1 MKKAIVTKVTKFEKK
16 DDYGNTS
23 FSIEFN
29 NGDKGFYST
38 KSEEQSKF
46 IVQKEAE
53 YNIEEKTGKT
63 GKVWFKITLPQSET
77 PFQGGGFKGKPQVD
91 PKVQMISFAMSYTK
105 DLIVGG
111 KVSIDHIEKVFNQIH
126 ALMIGKL

>member
-38 KSEEQSKF
+38 KSEEQTKF
-46 IVQKEAE
+46 VVQKEAE
-53 YNIEEKTGKT
+53 YDIQQKTGKND
-63 GKVWFKITLPQSET
+63 KVWFKITVPGSDNKS
-77 PFQGGGFKGKPQVD
+77 FGGGRPQQD

-111 KVSIDHIEKVFNQIH
+111 KVPMTDLEKVYNHIH
-126 ALMIGKL
+126 ALMTGKL